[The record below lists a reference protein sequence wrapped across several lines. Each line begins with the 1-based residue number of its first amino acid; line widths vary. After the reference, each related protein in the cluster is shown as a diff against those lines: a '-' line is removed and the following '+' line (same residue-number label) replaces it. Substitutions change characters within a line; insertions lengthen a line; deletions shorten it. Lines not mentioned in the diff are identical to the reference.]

1 MLQHTNFKLA
11 PTQKDDSLMYHFAG
25 VSWTSFSVFCFR
37 CLKQ

>member
-25 VSWTSFSVFCFR
+25 VS
-37 CLKQ
+37 